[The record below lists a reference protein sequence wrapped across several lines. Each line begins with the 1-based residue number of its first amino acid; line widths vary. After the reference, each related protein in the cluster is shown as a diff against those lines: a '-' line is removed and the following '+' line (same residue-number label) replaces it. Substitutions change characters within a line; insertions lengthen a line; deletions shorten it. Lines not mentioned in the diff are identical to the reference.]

1 MNKEEKKRIL
11 VLQASDL
18 VIDYEKLKKDKES
31 LPSLKKLVLKYIRA
45 EMYNIKKQLEE
56 LENE

>member
-18 VIDYEKLKKDKES
+18 VIDYEKLKKDTES
-31 LPSLKKLVLKYIRA
+31 LPSLKNLVLKYLKA
-45 EMYNIKKQLEE
+45 ELYNIKKQLEE